1 MLVKLEAYHDGAHW
15 CARGIGAAVFT
26 QGDTLDQLM
35 ANIKE
40 AVALHYEDELPNL
53 QSLQILVLT
62 EVQIDSGIET
72 PAG

>member
-15 CARGIGAAVFT
+15 CDRGIGAAVFT

-35 ANIKE
+35 ANIKG
-40 AVALHYEDELPNL
+40 AVSLHYEDELPNSRPL
-53 QSLQILVLT
+53 QVLVLT
-62 EVQIDSGIET
+62 EVQIDSGIES